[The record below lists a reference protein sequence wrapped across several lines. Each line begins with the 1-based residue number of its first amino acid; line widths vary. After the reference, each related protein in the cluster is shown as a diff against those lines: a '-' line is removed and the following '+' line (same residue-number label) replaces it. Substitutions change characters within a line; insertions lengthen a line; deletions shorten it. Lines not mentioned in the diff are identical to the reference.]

1 MIFLDSDIIS
11 YYFIDKFDVK
21 EKIRNALRSGEIICT
36 TSVNVY
42 EMLKGFRWKNN
53 LQRENELF
61 RLLVFIEVHSL
72 SNDVINIAA
81 DIYADLRRNGITIG
95 DSDILIAAIVIAN
108 NGTLVTNNTKH
119 FGNIK
124 QLKVVNWVH

>member
-21 EKIRNALRSGEIICT
+21 EKIRNTLWSGEIICT

-42 EMLKGFRWKNN
+42 EILKGFRWKNN

-72 SNDVINIAA
+72 NNDVINIAA
-81 DIYADLRRNGITIG
+81 DIYTDLRRNGITIG

-108 NGTLVTNNTKH
+108 DGTLVTNNTKH

-124 QLKVVNWVH
+124 QLKVVNWLD